1 MSKLILER
9 RKENIREV
17 KVWYLQS
24 QKLYEEKMVEI
35 NKINKTSKVLF
46 SGPVSSMVACWRN
59 ALLLVRRSYRISKES
74 RISLRNLQHNTRDI
88 NAVNDLE
95 LGQGVK
101 FIIIELCFEK

>member
-1 MSKLILER
+1 
-9 RKENIREV
+9 
-17 KVWYLQS
+17 
-24 QKLYEEKMVEI
+24 MVE
-35 NKINKTSKVLF
+35 INKTSKVLF
-46 SGPVSSMVACWRN
+46 SGPVSSCWRN
-59 ALLLVRRSYRISKES
+59 ALLLVRGSYRISKES

>member
-9 RKENIREV
+9 RKENIREI

-35 NKINKTSKVLF
+35 NKTSRVLF
-46 SGPVSSMVACWRN
+46 SGSVSSMVACWRN
-59 ALLLVRRSYRISKES
+59 ALLLVRRSYRISKDS

-88 NAVNDLE
+88 NAVNGLE
-95 LGQGVK
+95 LGQGIK

>member
-1 MSKLILER
+1 
-9 RKENIREV
+9 
-17 KVWYLQS
+17 
-24 QKLYEEKMVEI
+24 MVE
-35 NKINKTSKVLF
+35 INKTSKVLF

-74 RISLRNLQHNTRDI
+74 RISLRNLQHNTLGII
-88 NAVNDLE
+88 NAINDLE

>member
-17 KVWYLQS
+17 
-24 QKLYEEKMVEI
+24 
-35 NKINKTSKVLF
+35 
-46 SGPVSSMVACWRN
+46 
-59 ALLLVRRSYRISKES
+59 RRSYRISKDS

>member
-9 RKENIREV
+9 RKENIREI

-24 QKLYEEKMVEI
+24 QKLYEEKMVE
-35 NKINKTSKVLF
+35 INKTSKVLF

-59 ALLLVRRSYRISKES
+59 ALLLVRRSS

>member
-1 MSKLILER
+1 
-9 RKENIREV
+9 
-17 KVWYLQS
+17 
-24 QKLYEEKMVEI
+24 MVE
-35 NKINKTSKVLF
+35 INKTSKVLF

-59 ALLLVRRSYRISKES
+59 ALLLVRRSYYRISKES

-88 NAVNDLE
+88 NAINDLE

>member
-9 RKENIREV
+9 RKENIREI

-24 QKLYEEKMVEI
+24 QKLYEEKMVE
-35 NKINKTSKVLF
+35 INKTSKVLF

-74 RISLRNLQHNTRDI
+74 RISLRNLQHSTRDI

-95 LGQGVK
+95 LGKDVK
-101 FIIIELCFEK
+101 FIIIKICIKK

>member
-9 RKENIREV
+9 RKENIREIKYGIFRV
-17 KVWYLQS
+17 KTIRR
-24 QKLYEEKMVEI
+24 KMVE
-35 NKINKTSKVLF
+35 INKTSKVLF

-59 ALLLVRRSYRISKES
+59 ALLLVRRSYRISKDS

>member
-1 MSKLILER
+1 
-9 RKENIREV
+9 
-17 KVWYLQS
+17 
-24 QKLYEEKMVEI
+24 MVE
-35 NKINKTSKVLF
+35 INKTSKVLF

-74 RISLRNLQHNTRDI
+74 RISLRNLQSTRDI

>member
-9 RKENIREV
+9 RKENIREI

-24 QKLYEEKMVEI
+24 QKLYEEKMVE
-35 NKINKTSKVLF
+35 INKTSKVLF

-59 ALLLVRRSYRISKES
+59 ALLLVRRSSYRISKES

>member
-1 MSKLILER
+1 
-9 RKENIREV
+9 
-17 KVWYLQS
+17 
-24 QKLYEEKMVEI
+24 MVE
-35 NKINKTSKVLF
+35 INKTSKVLF
-46 SGPVSSMVACWRN
+46 SGPSSMVACWRN

-88 NAVNDLE
+88 NAINDLE

>member
-1 MSKLILER
+1 
-9 RKENIREV
+9 
-17 KVWYLQS
+17 
-24 QKLYEEKMVEI
+24 MVE
-35 NKINKTSKVLF
+35 INKTSKVLF

-59 ALLLVRRSYRISKES
+59 ALLLGRSYRISKES
-74 RISLRNLQHNTRDI
+74 RISLRNLQHSTRDI

>member
-1 MSKLILER
+1 M
-9 RKENIREV
+9 
-17 KVWYLQS
+17 
-24 QKLYEEKMVEI
+24 
-35 NKINKTSKVLF
+35 
-46 SGPVSSMVACWRN
+46 
-59 ALLLVRRSYRISKES
+59 LLVRRSYRISKDS

>member
-9 RKENIREV
+9 RKENIREI

-24 QKLYEEKMVEI
+24 QKLYEEKMVE
-35 NKINKTSKVLF
+35 INKTSKVLF

-59 ALLLVRRSYRISKES
+59 DLLLVRRSYRISKES

>member
-9 RKENIREV
+9 RKENIREI

-24 QKLYEEKMVEI
+24 QKLYEEKMVERH
-35 NKINKTSKVLF
+35 KPSKLLF
-46 SGPVSSMVACWRN
+46 SGPVSSMGAGWRN
-59 ALLLVRRSYRISKES
+59 ALLLVRTSYRISKDS

>member
-1 MSKLILER
+1 
-9 RKENIREV
+9 
-17 KVWYLQS
+17 
-24 QKLYEEKMVEI
+24 MVEI
-35 NKINKTSKVLF
+35 NKTSQVLF

-59 ALLLVRRSYRISKES
+59 ALLLVLLLVRRSYRISKES

>member
-1 MSKLILER
+1 
-9 RKENIREV
+9 
-17 KVWYLQS
+17 
-24 QKLYEEKMVEI
+24 MVE
-35 NKINKTSKVLF
+35 INKTSKVLF

-59 ALLLVRRSYRISKES
+59 ALLLVRRSRSYRISKES

-88 NAVNDLE
+88 NAINDLE

>member
-1 MSKLILER
+1 
-9 RKENIREV
+9 
-17 KVWYLQS
+17 
-24 QKLYEEKMVEI
+24 MVE
-35 NKINKTSKVLF
+35 INKTSKVLF

-59 ALLLVRRSYRISKES
+59 ALLLVRRSYRYRISKES
-74 RISLRNLQHNTRDI
+74 RISLRNLQHSTRDI

>member
-9 RKENIREV
+9 RKENIREI

-24 QKLYEEKMVEI
+24 QNYTKKMVE
-35 NKINKTSKVLF
+35 INKTSKVLF

-88 NAVNDLE
+88 NAINDLE

>member
-9 RKENIREV
+9 RKENIREI

-35 NKINKTSKVLF
+35 NKTSKVLF
-46 SGPVSSMVACWRN
+46 SGPVSLVACWRN
-59 ALLLVRRSYRISKES
+59 ALLLVRRSYRISKDS

>member
-9 RKENIREV
+9 RKENIREI

-35 NKINKTSKVLF
+35 NKTTSKVLF

-88 NAVNDLE
+88 NAINDLE

>member
-1 MSKLILER
+1 MLSKNLG
-9 RKENIREV
+9 RKEEIREV

-35 NKINKTSKVLF
+35 NKTGKVLF
-46 SGPVSSMVACWRN
+46 SGPIASMVACWRN
-59 ALLLVRRSYRISKES
+59 ALTLVRRSYRLS
-74 RISLRNLQHNTRDI
+74 RDSRVALRNLQHSTRDI

-95 LGQGVK
+95 IGQGVK